1 MLENIRDRP
10 RQNSHRLLYRIL
22 SVLTDQTKV
31 IQPLA
36 YLAATRL
43 LPMNVDLALAGGFRK
58 EESNDLLFFRAPK
71 PHMVGWLGN
80 DETQK
85 PKLFVK

>member
-1 MLENIRDRP
+1 M
-10 RQNSHRLLYRIL
+10 
-22 SVLTDQTKV
+22 
-31 IQPLA
+31 PL
-36 YLAATRL
+36 
-43 LPMNVDLALAGGFRK
+43 NVDLALAGGFRK
-58 EESNDLLFFRAPK
+58 QESNDLLFRALK